1 MYFNNYEL
9 ILNNHSKVEEGSL
22 NISKAIKDEVSLI
35 FLQL

>member
-22 NISKAIKDEVSLI
+22 NISKAIKDEALI
-35 FLQL
+35 LLQL